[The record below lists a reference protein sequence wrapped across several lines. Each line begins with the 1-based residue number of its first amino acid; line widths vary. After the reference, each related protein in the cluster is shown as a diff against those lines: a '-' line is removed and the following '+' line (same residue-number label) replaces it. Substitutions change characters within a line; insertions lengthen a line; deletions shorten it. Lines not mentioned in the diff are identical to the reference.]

1 MVQAALF
8 FPKDERIYYVTDGCA
23 YTWDKVADSALR
35 TLDISAKT
43 LVVPEAL
50 LSFTANIS
58 EALAWFSPKP
68 ALIDRQRV
76 IDLCQTSWVA
86 SPRSFFE
93 SHGFQPKYDL
103 DKGLYETIDWC
114 KKNNWL

>member
-1 MVQAALF
+1 MAQAALC
-8 FPKDERIYYVTDGCA
+8 FPKGERIYYVTDGCA

-103 DKGLYETIDWC
+103 DKGLYETVDWC